1 MSLNPEEVANYLQR
15 NPEFFEQHAHLLTEV
30 HIPHPHGGR
39 TIPLAERQ
47 LLALRDKNRAMEE
60 KLLELVEF
68 GEENDAIGEKVHALA
83 LEMLAARDLDE
94 ILGAVYVGLKL
105 DFSVDDVVI
114 RLFDAGADSRLEF
127 APVSAE
133 LRAQIEPMLT
143 PSCGQGL
150 HAAMANWFNDS
161 EPGSFATI
169 PLRRD
174 QQTIG
179 VLVLASEAPTRF
191 HKEMG
196 TLFLSR
202 IGAMVSAAVGK
213 FLRPR

>member
-1 MSLNPEEVANYLQR
+1 MSLNPEEVADYLQR

-68 GEENDAIGEKVHALA
+68 GEQNDAIGEKVHALA
-83 LEMLAARDLDE
+83 LEMLAARDFDE
-94 ILGAVYVGLKL
+94 VLGAVYAGLKL
-105 DFSVDDVVI
+105 DFSVDEVVI
-114 RLFDAGADSRLEF
+114 RLFDAGADSRPEF
-127 APVSAE
+127 APINPD
-133 LRAQIEPMLT
+133 LRAQVEQMLT
-143 PSCGQGL
+143 PACGQAPQ
-150 HAAMANWFNDS
+150 AAMANWFIDI

-174 QQTIG
+174 QQTTG
-179 VLVLASEAPTRF
+179 VLVLASQTPTRF

-202 IGAMVSAAVGK
+202 IGAMLSAAVGK
-213 FLRPR
+213 FLPPR